1 MTTKG
6 KRKKGGKRT
15 SKEIKQFLN
24 ASYEKNPPE
33 TIDDWVLDKE
43 LSGATGKVYYN
54 PKTGEA
60 VVAHRGTKGVADWG
74 NNFAYALGA
83 YKLTDRY
90 KKGKKIQEKAE
101 KKYGDKNISTLGH
114 SQGAILARHLG
125 GDTKEV
131 INVNPAYT
139 FEKPRKNEYNVR
151 SSSDVVSGLYAPVA
165 KTRQILFPKYSKK
178 HDITIPSKNI
188 TDVLGEHSYDILD
201 RLGDK
206 EVGVG
211 AGVGVSRMID
221 DINDI
226 GRVFVGWGT
235 NLYDAPRE
243 TQGQVDDIY
252 RRLRRGIMSQGL
264 NDEDRAVRYLRQG
277 IENRIR
283 QDNWNRPLDQQLL
296 VRSPE
301 WEINDFVRQAE
312 LRNQIRSQSPSRIF
326 NAPQERPPRGAGNNL
341 TSNIMKG
348 SRVANLGYS
357 VDDIKWRSGDSS
369 SESESDE
376 EMSVEGGKKPN
387 IGKAFKKFGKS
398 VSKGFEKMAK
408 GTEYINPMMWAIKDK
423 GTSKLMRQSGQLT
436 NDYLL
441 PAVVEAGKPVMDAV
455 AMSASTA
462 LTGNPLLG
470 KAVMDTAW
478 KEMVEKPGYDPRKR
492 QKSEALGEISK
503 AVGQVASAKAKKNL
517 SPFAPP
523 KFGKG
528 RKGGKRTSLPVLT
541 NGEPPEMTSAEQSAY
556 QSYLNEL
563 GDFDTSDLRELLE
576 GEVARFND
584 PASGWGNANDVGTY
598 LALLK
603 LLHQKGGAREGQVD
617 FEDIKWGTFTRMF
630 KEFKREHPRSR
641 VKDLDGFADYV
652 IKNKKKFSDVALKK
666 AHFYKNIIKKGGAS
680 PEQIGRA
687 SIMRTYAPGNSDI
700 YYTLSDLVHSADNP
714 KIIKRGYSSL
724 FRDISASDE
733 PDAEMMLDKLT
744 PSYRRSLFK
753 LLDSE
758 LAKGS
763 APPETINLMAS
774 LLKKDPQV
782 SVDIA
787 GYNDDWGATDPFV
800 QTANKAKKKGKKVPL
815 FTPVVSPA
823 IATAVA
829 PALPTPPPRPAG
841 KTQSQMEMEVKRIL
855 ATERGAER
863 DKSVMSFIMNNPTFD
878 ERGLPAVQLTTF
890 KKIMS
895 RLLRS

>member
-211 AGVGVSRMID
+211 AGVGVSRMVD

-376 EMSVEGGKKPN
+376 EMEGGKKPN

-687 SIMRTYAPGNSDI
+687 SIMRTYAPEKEGIFYVLSDI
-700 YYTLSDLVHSADNP
+700 VHSADNP
-714 KIIKRGYSSL
+714 SKLKSYSTL

-733 PDAEMMLDKLT
+733 PEAETLLNKLN
-744 PSYRRSLFK
+744 PSYLRTLFK
-753 LLDSE
+753 EIDGT

-763 APPETINLMAS
+763 APPEYINTLS
-774 LLKKDPQV
+774 SILRKDPQAG
-782 SVDIA
+782 VDIA
-787 GYNDDWGATDPFV
+787 GYNDDWGSQDPFV
-800 QTANKAKKKGKKVPL
+800 QAVKSAKKKGKKLPI
-815 FTPVVSPA
+815 FAPA
-823 IATAVA
+823 VVA
-829 PALPTPPPRPAG
+829 PALPPPPPA
-841 KTQSQMEMEVKRIL
+841 KSQTQMEMEVKRIL
-855 ATERGAER
+855 VMPKGQAR
-863 DKSVMSFIMNNPTFD
+863 DNALLIWLVDNPTFD
-878 ERGLPAVQLTTF
+878 DTPLPTTQKTTLRKFIKKLT
-890 KKIMS
+890 
-895 RLLRS
+895 